1 MSWLNNFVRPK
12 IQALVGKKD
21 VPDNL
26 WHKCKKCSQ
35 MLFHRE
41 LEQNL
46 FVCSHCGY
54 HMRISAKQRLEMLMD
69 DGESTRIEL
78 PATAVDPL
86 KFRDRQKYSDRLK
99 DAHAK
104 TGEDEAIVVAH
115 GSIGG
120 HRAVLAVFDFRF
132 MGGSMG
138 QFVGEGIIA
147 AAKLAKLQE
156 APLIVVTS
164 SGGARMQEG
173 ILSLVQMPRTV
184 IAVDDV
190 RAAGLPYIVVLAD
203 PTTGGVT
210 ASFAMMGDIQIA
222 EPGSIIGFT
231 GARVIEQTIRQK
243 LPEGFQTAES
253 ALDHGLVD
261 MVVPRHELKETLA
274 RLLGLLLRRT
284 PAAEVI
290 PLPTG
295 EVAAP
300 EAVEDAAA
308 TNPEPA
314 RHVD

>member
-1 MSWLNNFVRPK
+1 MSWLTNFVRPK
-12 IQALVGKKD
+12 IHALVGKKD

-46 FVCSHCGY
+46 FVCSHCGH
-54 HMRISAKQRLEMLMD
+54 HMRITAKQRLDLLMD
-69 DGESTRIEL
+69 DGEYTRIEL
-78 PATAVDPL
+78 PEVAVDPL
-86 KFRDRQKYSDRLK
+86 KFRDRQRYADRLK
-99 DAHAK
+99 AAHAK
-104 TGEDEAIVVAH
+104 TGEHDAIVVAH
-115 GSIGG
+115 GAIGG
-120 HRAVLAVFDFRF
+120 HPAVLAVFDFRF

-138 QFVGEGIIA
+138 VYVGEGIIA
-147 AAKLAKLQE
+147 AAKLAKLQQ

-190 RAAGLPYIVVLAD
+190 RAAGLPYIVVLGD

-222 EPGSIIGFT
+222 EPGSTIGFT
-231 GARVIEQTIRQK
+231 GARVIEQTIRER
-243 LPEGFQTAES
+243 LPEGFQSAES

-261 MVVPRHELKETLA
+261 MVVPRQELKATLA
-274 RLLGLLLRRT
+274 LVLGLLLRRT
-284 PAAEVI
+284 PTAEVI

-295 EVAAP
+295 EAVAA
-300 EAVEDAAA
+300 EAGEAAA
-308 TNPEPA
+308 EPEPQHA
-314 RHVD
+314 D